1 VSVMEERRIENIKY
15 YNIGAI
21 FALIALV
28 LKVLPEE
35 YERVLLEFG
44 TSWGGWWFSL
54 VDSAYLIFLALGIA
68 AMGKAYNYNFK
79 LWPSSKNED

>member
-1 VSVMEERRIENIKY
+1 MEERRIENIKY

-21 FALIALV
+21 FTLIALV

-44 TSWGGWWFSL
+44 VSWGGWWFSL

-68 AMGKAYNYNFK
+68 AMAKAYNYNHK